1 MTRVRLALLAALL
14 VSMNAVAD
22 SRRTVVTHPAYQEEC
37 GSCHVAYPP
46 RLLAAPDWRRLMSG
60 LGKHFGSDA
69 SVSPELVRD
78 IGAFL
83 EANAGREGRST
94 APRAASPRITET
106 SWFLHE
112 HDEVAPGTFR
122 SPAVK
127 SAANC
132 GACHTRAG
140 EGSYRE
146 REIRVPR

>member
-1 MTRVRLALLAALL
+1 MRAGIPLALLAALL
-14 VSMNAVAD
+14 VSMSAVAD
-22 SRRTVVTHPAYQEEC
+22 SRRAAVTHPAYQEEC
-37 GSCHVAYPP
+37 GSCHVAFPP
-46 RLLAAPDWRRLMSG
+46 RLLAAPDWRRLMQR

-69 SVSPELVRD
+69 SVSPALARD

-94 APRAASPRITET
+94 ASSAAPRITET
-106 SWFLHE
+106 SWFVHE
-112 HDEVAPGTFR
+112 HGEVAPGTFKR
-122 SPAVK
+122 PAVK

>member
-1 MTRVRLALLAALL
+1 MRAGIRLSLVAALLA
-14 VSMNAVAD
+14 SMNAAAD
-22 SRRTVVTHPAYQEEC
+22 SRRTVVTHPPYQEEC
-37 GSCHVAYPP
+37 GSCHVAYSP
-46 RLLAAPDWRRLMSG
+46 RFLAAPDWRRLMQG

-69 SVSPELVRD
+69 SVTPAMARD

-83 EANAGREGRST
+83 EANAGREGRRT
-94 APRAASPRITET
+94 ALSPAPRITET

-112 HDEVAPGTFR
+112 HDEIAPRTFR

-132 GACHTRAG
+132 GACHTRADQ
-140 EGSYRE
+140 GSYRE

>member
-1 MTRVRLALLAALL
+1 MTRIPLTLLAALL
-14 VSMNAVAD
+14 VSTHAVAD
-22 SRRTVVTHPAYQEEC
+22 SRRAVVTHPAYQEEC

-46 RLLAAPDWRRLMSG
+46 RLLAAPDWRQLMSG
-60 LGKHFGSDA
+60 LGRHFGSDA
-69 SVSPELVRD
+69 RVPPALARG

-94 APRAASPRITET
+94 ASSPAPRITET
-106 SWFLHE
+106 SWFRHE
-112 HDEVAPGTFR
+112 HDEVAPRTFR
-122 SPAVK
+122 SPVVK